1 MIRSGRRVKEARTE
15 FPRKWF
21 ARSPTQRRKRLTNL
35 SPCPRHRARDT
46 VRAGTKR
53 GMFSL
58 SSLRT
63 YGARV
68 SSTSEYVTSMSLRF
82 RASIRKATCICLVE
96 AGKRRKG
103 ARPSRGGQL
112 ETAQNVRVFVSF
124 AIEEWAG
131 RRPSLR

>member
-1 MIRSGRRVKEARTE
+1 MVRS
-15 FPRKWF
+15 F
-21 ARSPTQRRKRLTNL
+21 SHTQRRKRLTNL

-53 GMFSL
+53 GTFSL

-112 ETAQNVRVFVSF
+112 DVQNVRVFVSF

-131 RRPSLR
+131 RRRCVEKTAVTTRGRV